1 MIGQNRPLSSVVF
14 LEANML
20 GIQHGPETIK
30 SLWCQWLQFYEVK
43 SADCTYVLANSFN
56 SWLSVLVSYLL
67 LYHTFLQHAVIFD
80 LGPYLGLRI
89 VMDRMVL
96 GKLSQ
101 SNLGRLHSQ
110 STFTQEVLGSL

>member
-56 SWLSVLVSYLL
+56 SWLSVLVSCLL

-89 VMDRMVL
+89 VMDRMAL